1 MDPQDVTDLMPVL
14 DTDTGKATRRQR
26 APRRTGHRVQLTVPE
41 DMWRELAG
49 IARAAGTTPND
60 VLVRLASERLRDR
73 QRAVALRKLADQ
85 RWQAFADAS
94 STGSSNGAKAKSKAK
109 PLTAEELV
117 KLSQA
122 SRED

>member
-1 MDPQDVTDLMPVL
+1 MNPRELTDLMGVG
-14 DTDTGKATRRQR
+14 DTGKATRKPARRQR

-94 STGSSNGAKAKSKAK
+94 STGSSNGAKKVK

-122 SRED
+122 SREED

>member
-1 MDPQDVTDLMPVL
+1 MGVE
-14 DTDTGKATRRQR
+14 DTGKAARKPARRQR

-73 QRAVALRKLADQ
+73 QRAVALRKLADE

-117 KLSQA
+117 KLSRA
-122 SRED
+122 SREED